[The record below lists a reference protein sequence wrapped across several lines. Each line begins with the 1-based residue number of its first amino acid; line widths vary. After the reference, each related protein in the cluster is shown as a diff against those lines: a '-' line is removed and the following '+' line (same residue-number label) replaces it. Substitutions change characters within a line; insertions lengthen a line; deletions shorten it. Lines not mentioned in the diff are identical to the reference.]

1 MLLGT
6 SVVFGIGSELPVRVL
21 ECFSAHGSG
30 FTRVSVCRRTG
41 CLRAAGS
48 GLDTSDLEGDAGVV
62 RVEESKVYIID
73 LIV

>member
-6 SVVFGIGSELPVRVL
+6 SMVFGIRSEFPVRVL

-41 CLRAAGS
+41 CLRAARS
-48 GLDTSDLEGDAGVV
+48 RLDTSNLEGDAGVV
-62 RVEESKVYIID
+62 GVEESKVYIIEF
-73 LIV
+73 IV